1 MLAILINF
9 NLRGKKFFMLILI
22 MVARATKTII
32 KGRDF
37 ITNKQ
42 KLKLRR
48 SRGRT
53 EAKELSGWV

>member
-1 MLAILINF
+1 MGPILVMLAILINF
-9 NLRGKKFFMLILI
+9 NLRGKKFLMLILI

-37 ITNKQ
+37 KTNKQ

-48 SRGRT
+48 FKR
-53 EAKELSGWV
+53 